1 MTIQYTTNSPMI
13 PRARLAWLGVGMLTA
28 SLATSSAQPPAPPA
42 PVATAKATTDAVQS
56 PELPAHFQALAE
68 LLNGAKLTG
77 CFTLDGQP
85 LVDLKEESYVIEK
98 AEKLP
103 DGDQWMLLC
112 RIQYGS
118 IDLKVPLALDI
129 KWADKTPIITLDRLT
144 IPTLGTFSARVVLQP
159 GKYAGT
165 WQHDDKG
172 GHLFGRIERA
182 TP

>member
-1 MTIQYTTNSPMI
+1 MRIEYPVM
-13 PRARLAWLGVGMLTA
+13 
-28 SLATSSAQPPAPPA
+28 SLAVLTTRPALLSVGILATALATTWAQPPAPPT
-42 PVATAKATTDAVQS
+42 PVATAQATADAGESTD
-56 PELPAHFQALAE
+56 LPAHFQTLAE
-68 LLNGAKLTG
+68 MLNGAKLTG

-118 IDLKVPLALDI
+118 IDVKVPLALDI

-172 GHLFGRIERA
+172 GHLFGRIERVD
-182 TP
+182 P

>member
-1 MTIQYTTNSPMI
+1 MAIKYTIRCLTL
-13 PRARLAWLGVGMLTA
+13 PRSRLTLLGMGILAT
-28 SLATSSAQPPAPPA
+28 SLATSSAQPPAPPT
-42 PVATAKATTDAVQS
+42 PVTATEASAEVSDS

-68 LLNGAKLTG
+68 MLSGAKLTG

-112 RIQYGS
+112 QIQYGT
-118 IDLKVPLALDI
+118 IDVKVPLALDI
-129 KWADKTPIITLDRLT
+129 KWADKTPIITLERLT

-182 TP
+182 EL